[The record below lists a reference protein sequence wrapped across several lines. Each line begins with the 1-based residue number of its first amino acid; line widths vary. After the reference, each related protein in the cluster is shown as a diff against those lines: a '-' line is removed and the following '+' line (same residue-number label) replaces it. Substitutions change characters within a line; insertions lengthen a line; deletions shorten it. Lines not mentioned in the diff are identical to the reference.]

1 MNLETHA
8 KATEL
13 LEEIEEIKNTVDLL
27 ETAEDSY
34 LLCNHNR
41 LGIVKVLMSEKL
53 REDIVTLLTT
63 ERKQLE
69 EEFKKL

>member
-13 LEEIEEIKNTVDLL
+13 LEEIEDIRNTVDLL
-27 ETAEDSY
+27 ENAEDSY
-34 LLCNHNR
+34 LLFNHNR